1 MAVEHASEEKK
12 GKVKRQV
19 PTSDLDEGKQ
29 KARPGHEPSDAASA
43 VSALQNMVGNRAVQ
57 RLLAQRSGDEPFDLD
72 DETESRINSQRGGGQ
87 SLDEGVRENLE
98 GSMGHDMSGVRVHT
112 SPESDALN
120 KQLGAKAFT
129 TGSDI
134 FFGEGQYDP
143 HSSSGQELIAHE
155 ATHVV
160 QQSTGKVDG
169 GSGMTVNAPGDEFEQ
184 EADDIASQVMR
195 SPQEPSAQPGLIQ
208 EEMGIQLQEEPEE
221 EEEEAVQTQEEEEE
235 IMMQEVPEEEEALQM
250 QEVPEEEEAL
260 QMQEEEE
267 EVMMQEVPEE
277 EEALQ
282 MQEEEEELIMPKR
295 NR

>member
-19 PTSDLDEGKQ
+19 PASDLDEGKQ
-29 KARPGHEPSDAASA
+29 KARPGHEPNDAASA
-43 VSALQNMVGNRAVQ
+43 VSALQNMVGNRVVQ
-57 RLLAQRSGDEPFDLD
+57 RLLAQRSGDEPFELD
-72 DETESRINSQRGGGQ
+72 QETESRINSQRGGGQ

-98 GSMGHDMSGVRVHT
+98 GAMGQDMGGVRVHT
-112 SPESDALN
+112 TPESDALN

-160 QQSTGKVDG
+160 QQSTGMVDG
-169 GSGMTVNAPGDEFEQ
+169 GAGMTVNAPGDEYEQ
-184 EADDIASQVMR
+184 EADDIASRVMR

-208 EEMGIQLQEEPEE
+208 EEMGIQMQEEPE
-221 EEEEAVQTQEEEEE
+221 
-235 IMMQEVPEEEEALQM
+235 
-250 QEVPEEEEAL
+250 EEEEAL

-277 EEALQ
+277 EEELQMQDVPEEEEALQ
-282 MQEEEEELIMPKR
+282 MQEIPEEEEVMMQAEEEELVMPKR
-295 NR
+295 DR

>member
-1 MAVEHASEEKK
+1 
-12 GKVKRQV
+12 
-19 PTSDLDEGKQ
+19 
-29 KARPGHEPSDAASA
+29 
-43 VSALQNMVGNRAVQ
+43 MVGNQAVQ
-57 RLLAQRSGDEPFDLD
+57 RLLAQRSGEEPFDLD

-98 GSMGHDMSGVRVHT
+98 GSMGHDMSSVRVHT
-112 SPESDALN
+112 SPESDSLN

-160 QQSTGKVDG
+160 QQSTGRVDG

-195 SPQEPSAQPGLIQ
+195 SPQEPTAQPGLIQ
-208 EEMGIQLQEEPEE
+208 EELGIQMQEEPEE
-221 EEEEAVQTQEEEEE
+221 EEEALQMQEEEEE
-235 IMMQEVPEEEEALQM
+235 IMMQEVPEEEETLQM
-250 QEVPEEEEAL
+250 QAEEEEEEEAL

-267 EVMMQEVPEE
+267 EIMMQEDPEE
-277 EEALQ
+277 EEMLQ
-282 MQEEEEELIMPKR
+282 MQAEEEELIMPKR